1 MAPLDPVEA
10 AVTLHDLAALWRK
23 NLDRP
28 LGVACKTALALLQE
42 GDARATYDGS
52 YEMSGE
58 VDELC
63 LARLW
68 PDFAAL
74 IAAGD
79 WPHVARDLYGPLA
92 DWIEAGVTVAPL
104 DGGAE

>member
-1 MAPLDPVEA
+1 EA
-10 AVTLHDLAALWRK
+10 AATLHGLAALWRT

-28 LGVACKTALALLQE
+28 LAVACKTALALLQDGE
-42 GDARATYDGS
+42 ARAVYDGGF
-52 YEMSGE
+52 EMRGE
-58 VDELC
+58 VEELC

-74 IAAGD
+74 LAAGD
-79 WPHVARDLYGPLA
+79 WPQVAHELYGPLA

-104 DGGAE
+104 DKGEA